1 MCACVCVNLSEE
13 REKGRPRLPRLLC
26 LQRGGGAT
34 AMHQNQ
40 GERGCKSEGV
50 SKHRTLEESKEKES
64 KLQKKEHQQKG
75 PNQKVGNRPK
85 SKPKVRSSM

>member
-1 MCACVCVNLSEE
+1 MYE

-26 LQRGGGAT
+26 LQRSGGAT

-50 SKHRTLEESKEKES
+50 SRDRKIEESKKKES
-64 KLQKKEHQQKG
+64 KIQRSNNRTDLTKK
-75 PNQKVGNRPK
+75 
-85 SKPKVRSSM
+85 